1 MALQKQNCMGNWID
15 IENDRVGEYIKY
27 AANYSTVEADVI
39 MGALYDNQSCRI
51 GTDWYE
57 KIRIEPA
64 PIYRKPED
72 TVMCACGH
80 RCPKSLVMVASL
92 GRTCPDCYDDFSD

>member
-1 MALQKQNCMGNWID
+1 MKLLKLDCLGNWD
-15 IENDRVGEYIKY
+15 DVDSDRVEKY
-27 AANYSTVEADVI
+27 VNLAANFNKVESDAI
-39 MGALYDNQSCRI
+39 LEALYNNKMCRT

-57 KIRIEPA
+57 KIRIKPA